1 MGYLFVSILVA
12 IAAAISVY
20 IASASLVLA
29 FVAYAA
35 AGSLTLISALIADG
49 LVNWN
54 TND

>member
-12 IAAAISVY
+12 MAAAISAY
-20 IASASLVLA
+20 IASASLLLA
-29 FVAYAA
+29 FIAYAA

-49 LVNWN
+49 LVSWN